1 MSSLP
6 SPSVAALLSFLFP
19 GAGQL
24 YAGDARRGAL
34 WAIPTVILVLG
45 VVYVLATGLDAL
57 EVIADSQA
65 VAALLVINLAFFF
78 YHLAATFDAY
88 SLAQRERRLER
99 INMPPSAPF
108 VLAGLVVL
116 ALLLHGVP
124 QVLGVVGN
132 DQLERLFPGRA
143 TEVIPTPSF
152 AAAARRSPPASVS
165 PSTAGSPTDSPTA
178 APSDSPTLPPSTT
191 APTIPPATEPP
202 TSAAWAAD
210 GRLDMLLVGG
220 DAGPGRAG
228 LRTDSMILLSVD
240 IATGRAALI
249 GFPRNLTDFPL
260 PPEVARSYQNGR
272 FPQLL
277 NALFRTAQ
285 HHPEIFPGEDIEIRG
300 WRAITGAIQEMAGV
314 PIDGVLGVD
323 MNGFSMLVD
332 ELGGLWVDVPLPVS
346 DYKYHPEDGSEPIT
360 LNFKP
365 GCREFSGSRALAY
378 SRTRHQDSDYR
389 RMKRQQ
395 TVLLA
400 MRRQY
405 DPLELLDRIPGLI
418 DLAGD
423 HLFTTFARDEI
434 PDLARIANR
443 VDADSVIG
451 VRFTPT
457 ILARLGGI
465 DGIKGKVRNIFDE
478 PEPEPEPEQSVTPST
493 PSDSCPP

>member
-19 GAGQL
+19 GAGQA

-34 WAIPTVILVLG
+34 WAIPMVVLVLG
-45 VVYVLATGLDAL
+45 VVYFVATGVDVL
-57 EVIADSQA
+57 EIIASSQA
-65 VAALLVINLAFFF
+65 VAALLVLNLAFFF

-99 INMPPSAPF
+99 INMPPSAPL

-116 ALLLHGVP
+116 GLLLHGVP
-124 QVLGVVGN
+124 EVLGVMGN

-152 AAAARRSPPASVS
+152 AASATRTPLRTVS
-165 PSTAGSPTDSPTA
+165 PTAATSPTA
-178 APSDSPTLPPSTT
+178 APTA
-191 APTIPPATEPP
+191 APTSPPRTPVPTIAPP
-202 TSAAWAAD
+202 TEAPITAAWAED

-228 LRTDSMILLSVD
+228 RRTDSMILLSVD
-240 IATGRAALI
+240 IATGRAAFF
-249 GFPRNLTDFPL
+249 GFPRNMVDFPL
-260 PPEVARSYQNGR
+260 PPEVARYYQNGR

-285 HHPEIFPGEDIEIRG
+285 HHPEIFPGDDIEIRG

-314 PIDGVLGVD
+314 PVDGVLGVD
-323 MNGFSMLVD
+323 LNGFSMLID

-346 DYKYHPEDGSEPIT
+346 DYKYHPEDGSQPIT

-365 GCREFSGSRALAY
+365 GCHEFDGSRALAY
-378 SRTRHQDSDYR
+378 ARTRHQDSDYR
-389 RMKRQQ
+389 RMQRQQ

-405 DPLELLDRIPGLI
+405 DPLALLDRIPQLI

-423 HLFTTFARDEI
+423 LFTTFAREEI
-434 PDLARIANR
+434 PDLARLAER
-443 VDADSVIG
+443 VDADRVVRI
-451 VRFTPT
+451 RFTPPVV
-457 ILARLGGI
+457 ARLGGI
-465 DGIKGKVRNIFDE
+465 DKIDGTVRHVFDQPE
-478 PEPEPEPEQSVTPST
+478 PEPEPEPSATPAT
-493 PSDSCPP
+493 PPDSCPP

>member
-45 VVYVLATGLDAL
+45 VIYVLATGVDAV
-57 EVIADSQA
+57 EVVANSQA
-65 VAALLVINLAFFF
+65 VAALLVVNLAFFF

-132 DQLERLFPGRA
+132 EYLQRFLPGRT

-152 AAAARRSPPASVS
+152 AVSATGRPTGTRMPGAPAS
-165 PSTAGSPTDSPTA
+165 PITE
-178 APSDSPTLPPSTT
+178 PSDSPSAQPRTT
-191 APTIPPATEPP
+191 PAPATAPATEPP
-202 TSAAWAAD
+202 ISAEWAED

-240 IATGRAALI
+240 IDSGRAALF
-249 GFPRNLTDFPL
+249 GFPRNLTNFRL
-260 PPEVARSYQNGR
+260 PPEVAGYYVDGR

-285 HHPEIFPGEDIEIRG
+285 HHPEVFPGDDEEIRG
-300 WRAITGAIQEMAGV
+300 WRAVTGAIQEMAGV
-314 PIDGVLGVD
+314 PVDGVLAVD
-323 MNGFSMLVD
+323 LNGFAMLID
-332 ELGGLWVDVPLPVS
+332 ELGGLWVDVPSPVS
-346 DYKYHPEDGSEPIT
+346 DYRYHPEDGSEPIT

-365 GCREFSGSRALAY
+365 GCREFDGSRALAY
-378 SRTRHQDSDYR
+378 ARTRHQDSDYR
-389 RMKRQQ
+389 RMQRQQ

-405 DPLELLDRIPGLI
+405 DPLELIDRIPHLI

-423 HLFTTFARDEI
+423 HLFTTLAREDI
-434 PDLARIANR
+434 PDLARIAAR
-443 VDADSVIG
+443 VDADSVIR
-451 VRFTPT
+451 VRFTPEVV
-457 ILARLGGI
+457 AKLGGI
-465 DGIKGKVRNIFDE
+465 DRIDGKVRKIFAESESE
-478 PEPEPEPEQSVTPST
+478 PELEPDPSGTPAAA
-493 PSDSCPP
+493 PDSCPP